1 MQISSNL
8 NLKPANIFK
17 IAGLAL
23 VAIVIIAFAVRLIS
37 SSLIGIKNQNV
48 PAFDASGA
56 YYGAS
61 EELAYSKTSGDVGLS
76 IRNIASPSVPPVN
89 GNVIM
94 GDDAEDFEVT
104 EYNANIE
111 TRFLDDT
118 CGQIAALKT
127 RDDVIFE
134 RANEYEKSCSYSFKV
149 KHDSVLEI
157 LAMIETLNPRE
168 LNESVY
174 TIKRLIN
181 DYTSEAEILERKMAS
196 IEETLANAITAYD
209 DITEL
214 ATKTKDVE
222 SLAKI
227 IDSKIGI
234 IERLTQERIN
244 INAQLERLERSK
256 AEQLDRLD
264 YTYFNVY
271 VLENKFIDGDNLK
284 DSWKIAVKSF
294 IRDVNGV
301 IQDITINLVSLLFLI
316 LQYIIY
322 LFIILIVVKYGWRLA
337 KYIWRK

>member
-1 MQISSNL
+1 MQIPSNL

-23 VAIVIIAFAVRLIS
+23 VAIVVIAFAVRLIS
-37 SSLIGIKNQNV
+37 SSLIGIKGQNA

-56 YYGAS
+56 YYGVS
-61 EELAYSKTSGDVGLS
+61 EEMAYSKDSSDIGLS
-76 IRNIASPSVPPVN
+76 IRNITSPSVPPVN
-89 GNVIM
+89 GNVVM

-104 EYNANIE
+104 EYSANIE
-111 TRFLDDT
+111 TRYLNDT
-118 CGQIAALKT
+118 CGQIAILKS

-134 RANEYEKSCSYSFKV
+134 RANEYEKSCNYNFKV
-149 KHDSVLEI
+149 KHDSVPEI
-157 LAMIETLNPRE
+157 LAIIETLNPKE

-181 DYTSEAEILERKMAS
+181 DYTSEAEILEKKMAS
-196 IEETLANAITAYD
+196 IEEILNNAVKAYD
-209 DITEL
+209 DITNL
-214 ATKTKDVE
+214 ATKTQDVE

-271 VLENKFIDGDNLK
+271 ILENKFIDGDNLK
-284 DSWKIAVKSF
+284 DSWKTAIKSF
-294 IRDVNGV
+294 VRDVNGV
-301 IQDITINLVSLLFLI
+301 VQDITINLVALLFLI
-316 LQYIIY
+316 LQYVIY
-322 LFIILIVVKYGWRLA
+322 LFIVLIVVKYGWRLT
-337 KYIWRK
+337 KYIWKR

>member
-1 MQISSNL
+1 
-8 NLKPANIFK
+8 
-17 IAGLAL
+17 
-23 VAIVIIAFAVRLIS
+23 
-37 SSLIGIKNQNV
+37 
-48 PAFDASGA
+48 
-56 YYGAS
+56 
-61 EELAYSKTSGDVGLS
+61 
-76 IRNIASPSVPPVN
+76 
-89 GNVIM
+89 
-94 GDDAEDFEVT
+94 
-104 EYNANIE
+104 
-111 TRFLDDT
+111 
-118 CGQIAALKT
+118 
-127 RDDVIFE
+127 
-134 RANEYEKSCSYSFKV
+134 
-149 KHDSVLEI
+149 
-157 LAMIETLNPRE
+157 
-168 LNESVY
+168 
-174 TIKRLIN
+174 
-181 DYTSEAEILERKMAS
+181 
-196 IEETLANAITAYD
+196 
-209 DITEL
+209 
-214 ATKTKDVE
+214 
-222 SLAKI
+222 LAKI